1 MRSISLEMEACSKLS
16 RLHRGAGSF
25 RIWKVSWTPWLTT
38 APSLVG
44 HYHGA
49 CRRHLQRLTL

>member
-16 RLHRGAGSF
+16 RLQCGAGSVT
-25 RIWKVSWTPWLTT
+25 IWKVSWTPWLTI
-38 APSLVG
+38 APSLIG
-44 HYHGA
+44 DYHGA